1 MGSQFS
7 IIHKLSMHFALC
19 IFICLVFLNA
29 GMSFAQTP
37 LDKEKDKIHPR
48 QKSIPETHHKNHDKS
63 PIKDPDKDLEGF
75 FEDDIKEISLE
86 GDSGELDDFFSDDK
100 IRPDTDETL
109 DSHTGSGKTSYFFN
123 GTIKFK
129 TGYRFNY
136 DSQGKG
142 TTDHSGLSDAKS
154 EIDLELGSKVFE
166 IWDFFIS
173 GSAFYNLAY
182 KFNGRNTYTEKFL
195 EENEKELE
203 LDKLF
208 IRGSLN
214 KALDI
219 KIGRQIVVWGKSDNI
234 RVTDIL
240 NPLDLREP
248 GMTDIEDLRLP
259 VFMTRLDYYFFNL
272 SLSAF
277 VIHEH
282 RSHKTPVF
290 GSSYFYLPFALPDES
305 DISTRIENTE
315 YALSLSGS
323 FPGFDISF
331 YLADI
336 YDDSSYLN
344 ANNQRFNQRISMAGL
359 AANKARGNFLYK
371 AEAAFFDGIRLSAFP
386 QNGIPVENLQDY
398 SRVDFLV
405 GVEYSGFKDTSLS
418 FEMADKWMTNYDHGA
433 QNSGINEHMVQYAL
447 RVSRT
452 FLHEVLDLTILTSLY
467 GKSADDGGFIRTQ
480 GTYDLSDAIS
490 ITLGA
495 IFYKSGSHALLRQI
509 GENDAFFTSITYGF

>member
-1 MGSQFS
+1 
-7 IIHKLSMHFALC
+7 
-19 IFICLVFLNA
+19 
-29 GMSFAQTP
+29 
-37 LDKEKDKIHPR
+37 
-48 QKSIPETHHKNHDKS
+48 
-63 PIKDPDKDLEGF
+63 
-75 FEDDIKEISLE
+75 DIN
-86 GDSGELDDFFSDDK
+86 
-100 IRPDTDETL
+100 ETL
-109 DSHTGSGKTSYFFN
+109 DSQPSSDKTSYFFN
-123 GTIKFK
+123 GNIKLK

-136 DSQGKG
+136 DSQGNR
-142 TTDHSGLSDAKS
+142 TTDHSGLSDAKA
-154 EIDLELGSKVFE
+154 EIDLEFGSKVFE
-166 IWDFFIS
+166 SWDLFIS

-182 KFNGRNTYTEKFL
+182 EFNGRNNYTEKFL

-259 VFMTRLDYYFFNL
+259 VFMTRFDYYFFNL

-290 GSSYFYLPFALPDES
+290 GSSYFYFPNALPDES
-305 DISTRIENTE
+305 DISTRFENTE
-315 YALSLSGS
+315 FALSLSGT

-331 YLADI
+331 YLADL

-344 ANNQRFNQRISMAGL
+344 ANNQRLNQRISMAGL
-359 AANKARGNFLYK
+359 AANKVHGNFLYK
-371 AEAAFFDGIRLSAFP
+371 AEIAFFNNIRLSAFP
-386 QNGIPVENLQDY
+386 QNGVPVENLQDY

-405 GVEYSGFKDTSLS
+405 GIEYSGFKDTSLS
-418 FEMADKWMTNYDHGA
+418 FEMADKWMTNYDHCA
-433 QNSGINEHMVQYAL
+433 QNIGINEHRVQYAL

-495 IFYKSGSHALLRQI
+495 IFYKSGSHVMLKQI
-509 GENDAFFTSITYGF
+509 GENDAIFSSITYGF

>member
-1 MGSQFS
+1 
-7 IIHKLSMHFALC
+7 MHFALWV
-19 IFICLVFLNA
+19 FICLVFLNA

-37 LDKEKDKIHPR
+37 LHKEKDKIRPR
-48 QKSIPETHHKNHDKS
+48 QEAIPETRHKNNDKS
-63 PIKDPDKDLEGF
+63 PDKDPEKDLGDF

-86 GDSGELDDFFSDDK
+86 GGSGDLDSEELDDFFSDDK
-100 IRPDTDETL
+100 IRPDTNETL
-109 DSHTGSGKTSYFFN
+109 DSYTGSGKTSYFVN
-123 GTIKFK
+123 GSIKFK

-136 DSQGKG
+136 DSSIKG
-142 TTDHSGLSDAKS
+142 TTDHSGLSDAKA
-154 EIDLELGSKVFE
+154 EIDLEFGSKVFE
-166 IWDFFIS
+166 SWDLFIS

-182 KFNGRNTYTEKFL
+182 EFNGRNNYTEKFL

-272 SLSAF
+272 SLSTF

-290 GSSYFYLPFALPDES
+290 GSSYFYFPFALPDES

-315 YALSLSGS
+315 FALSLSGT
-323 FPGFDISF
+323 FPNFDISF

-336 YDDSSYLN
+336 YDDSPYLN
-344 ANNQRFNQRISMAGL
+344 ADNQRINQRISMAGV

-371 AEAAFFDGIRLSAFP
+371 AEAAFFNCIRLSAFP
-386 QNGIPVENLQDY
+386 QNGVPVENLQDY
-398 SRVDFLV
+398 SRLDFLA
-405 GVEYSGFKDTSLS
+405 GIEYSGFDDTSIS
-418 FEMADKWMTNYDHGA
+418 FEIADKWMADYDYGA

-480 GTYDLSDAIS
+480 GRYDLSDAIS
-490 ITLGA
+490 ITLWA
-495 IFYKSGSHALLRQI
+495 IFYKSGSHAILRRI
-509 GENDAFFTSITYGF
+509 GENDAIFSSIKYGF